1 MGDKNF
7 KESQALQ
14 RLFGQVRKAGGQG
27 AWDRGAGGTQLN
39 QQSTEQRRH
48 ECEARHI
55 LSLPFA
61 ERKPF
66 LELVGKR
73 RGAMAR
79 TALELEIRRQH
90 RLAKVAA

>member
-1 MGDKNF
+1 MTRQKVD
-7 KESQALQ
+7 LW
-14 RLFGQVRKAGGQG
+14 RL
-27 AWDRGAGGTQLN
+27 
-39 QQSTEQRRH
+39 